1 MTKQAAPTP
10 KPPKVIAIK
19 PQPLAVQPPDD
30 WKAHSSLGLYLRFDG
45 TDAGRLARLGD
56 VVRWLMQT
64 RELPRATAVAAVC
77 DALEAAS
84 PAPGLFFC
92 EKTETAKPVPDVFAF
107 GLHTAESLERAKDKY
122 GEDTRQR
129 GLEQRRASEWG
140 SSGWLNRDG
149 FGGSTRATNQR
160 AAPSWPEPVLPGLP
174 AAVQSM
180 RTSWGKSTRDD
191 AKVLDD
197 IRGSSSLQRLAVRMA
212 DAAALWG
219 YGAAAPAMGAAVV
232 APPGPDAVTT
242 YDAVVKYRKDYKE
255 REGVP
260 APWTVAQVD
269 LIEAEITLRNGQTGV
284 RNGIANDLGISVS
297 RLNEKL
303 RKQEKRPA
311 AVARR
316 TA

>member
-92 EKTETAKPVPDVFAF
+92 EKTETAKPVPDGFAF

-149 FGGSTRATNQR
+149 FCGSTRATNQR
-160 AAPSWPEPVLPGLP
+160 AAPSWPDPVLPGLP

-180 RTSWGKSTRDD
+180 RASWGKSTRDD

-219 YGAAAPAMGAAVV
+219 YGRAGSTVDMPNAAPAPDEWDGARLLARRDELRGQGVRNFNQELQTLSGLGDREIRRRISAVEKLGAAAPATPFSGLGA
-232 APPGPDAVTT
+232 
-242 YDAVVKYRKDYKE
+242 
-255 REGVP
+255 
-260 APWTVAQVD
+260 
-269 LIEAEITLRNGQTGV
+269 TGT
-284 RNGIANDLGISVS
+284 GS
-297 RLNEKL
+297 R
-303 RKQEKRPA
+303 
-311 AVARR
+311 
-316 TA
+316 